1 MRQQVVRACVRAL
14 WQFSLIGMWAW
25 YCVSVCGGGGAGM
38 GHTFTILST
47 IRRHLLFSL
56 LLQVFKEEEEAVKVD
71 LHENS
76 GRVKLYWIVALADSK
91 TLKGMVEFRETGSG
105 LWEGE

>member
-1 MRQQVVRACVRAL
+1 ML
-14 WQFSLIGMWAW
+14 D
-25 YCVSVCGGGGAGM
+25 
-38 GHTFTILST
+38 TFCC
-47 IRRHLLFSL
+47 

-91 TLKGMVEFRETGSG
+91 TLKGMVEFRETGTG
-105 LWEGE
+105 LWETEWGWG

>member
-1 MRQQVVRACVRAL
+1 
-14 WQFSLIGMWAW
+14 
-25 YCVSVCGGGGAGM
+25 M
-38 GHTFTILST
+38 GHTFTMLST
-47 IRRHLLFSL
+47 IRRHPLFSL

>member
-1 MRQQVVRACVRAL
+1 MVCVWRV
-14 WQFSLIGMWAW
+14 GW
-25 YCVSVCGGGGAGM
+25 YG
-38 GHTFTILST
+38 T
-47 IRRHLLFSL
+47 HLHRIEHHCKEPPL

-105 LWEGE
+105 L

>member
-1 MRQQVVRACVRAL
+1 M
-14 WQFSLIGMWAW
+14 
-25 YCVSVCGGGGAGM
+25 
-38 GHTFTILST
+38 
-47 IRRHLLFSL
+47 
-56 LLQVFKEEEEAVKVD
+56 KVD

-105 LWEGE
+105 E